1 MFKMQSK
8 FVWSRKYGPDSHDLG
23 TVVLECSL
31 RNAVLDLISVCL
43 FPFFFGFKFF
53 VAVAVSRT
61 GIRIWCF
68 GTRTQDCDGTRCAFI
83 IVLKLIGNSG
93 KYWFY
98 LLILEHAYCG
108 LITLLS
114 PIKPKVAKPDY
125 AWAKSSLAMN
135 LTWPRLTNTYLK
147 LFPCLFQA

>member
-1 MFKMQSK
+1 MFKMQSQ
-8 FVWSRKYGPDSHDLG
+8 FMWSWKCGPDSHNLG
-23 TVVLECSL
+23 TVVSEMQS
-31 RNAVLDLISVCL
+31 RISFLCFCFL
-43 FPFFFGFKFF
+43 FFFGFKFF

-68 GTRTQDCDGTRCAFI
+68 GTQTQDCDGTRCAFI

-125 AWAKSSLAMN
+125 AWAKSSLTMN
-135 LTWPRLTNTYLK
+135 LTWPRLTDTYLK
-147 LFPCLFQA
+147 LFPCLF